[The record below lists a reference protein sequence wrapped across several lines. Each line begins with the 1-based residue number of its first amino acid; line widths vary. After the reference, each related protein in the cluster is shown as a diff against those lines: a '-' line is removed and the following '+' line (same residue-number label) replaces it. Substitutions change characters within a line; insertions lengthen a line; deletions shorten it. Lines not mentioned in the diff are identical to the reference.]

1 MYFRYNIYILDLPA
15 SRKTCSTCFSMGDF
29 RQDRRFCCFQ
39 ATLQQSVCYSQKIY
53 IGMHTLSYNTLSYNT
68 HTLVQYS
75 FVSVLYFWFF
85 LIHLWFMYQFIGIN
99 ASSVSIISP
108 CLTPADSPQRRRKRE
123 RCSETGS
130 CRWLTGDAPG
140 VEVMGVA
147 KLPKNGPKS
156 LRKVLQK
163 GLNRPKW
170 WNKPGKFDP
179 DSICNIFCFLAGKDV
194 QQRCF
199 GPLHKRPKLD
209 TLVLCSWSPPGTKPH
224 SLALKTQNSSNTMK
238 LWKSQKV
245 EKLAIFIPIM
255 SKKLQNGSKV
265 VQFQKLRPKQ
275 LASMHW

>member
-1 MYFRYNIYILDLPA
+1 MYYQYVDSWHILKYLHLYLRCILDIIYIYILDLPA

-130 CRWLTGDAPG
+130 CRWLTGDWP
-140 VEVMGVA
+140 VMP
-147 KLPKNGPKS
+147 LE
-156 LRKVLQK
+156 LR
-163 GLNRPKW
+163 
-170 WNKPGKFDP
+170 
-179 DSICNIFCFLAGKDV
+179 
-194 QQRCF
+194 
-199 GPLHKRPKLD
+199 
-209 TLVLCSWSPPGTKPH
+209 
-224 SLALKTQNSSNTMK
+224 
-238 LWKSQKV
+238 
-245 EKLAIFIPIM
+245 
-255 SKKLQNGSKV
+255 
-265 VQFQKLRPKQ
+265 
-275 LASMHW
+275 